1 LAAIDGLDVELGVRS
16 LRGKLPKYVHLL
28 RTFILSQ
35 ADSVKSLRRLNA
47 AGDCDGVRRI
57 AHTLKGSAGTLGLTQ
72 LQQSAIEL
80 EAVIR
85 QAEAETQK
93 HGPKVLDLTALIKD
107 IEERFN
113 AFEAAFCAALPDE
126 RPAK

>member
-1 LAAIDGLDVELGVRS
+1 
-16 LRGKLPKYVHLL
+16 
-28 RTFILSQ
+28 
-35 ADSVKSLRRLNA
+35 
-47 AGDCDGVRRI
+47 VRRI

-93 HGPKVLDLTALIKD
+93 HEPEVLDLTALIKD

-126 RPAK
+126 RSAR